1 MSILRG
7 VNPSQEHDMRPTAP
21 ATDAVIFRMT
31 ITRNGRK
38 IRRADGRP
46 WKIVIRK

>member
-1 MSILRG
+1 
-7 VNPSQEHDMRPTAP
+7 MRPKAIAP
-21 ATDAVIFRMT
+21 DAVIFRMT
-31 ITRNGRK
+31 ITRNGKK